1 MTGLNRCTKEG
12 SMKKLMIAAVAGLAL
27 ASASGRA
34 LADGDDAGIFALG
47 VVIGSVLAPQPVY
60 RYYAPPA
67 TVTVVPGGYYTYR
80 YRPYF
85 SYRYRPY
92 FYGYSRWRAR
102 EWREHAWRRHVWR
115 RRAWRRHERREHE
128 WRRRERREHR
138 RWH

>member
-1 MTGLNRCTKEG
+1 MTGLNRCSKEG

-67 TVTVVPGGYYTYR
+67 TITVVPGGYYTYR

-85 SYRYRPY
+85 YGY
-92 FYGYSRWRAR
+92 YGYSRWRAH

-115 RRAWRRHERREHE
+115 RRAWRRHEWREHE
-128 WRRRERREHR
+128 WRRHERREHR